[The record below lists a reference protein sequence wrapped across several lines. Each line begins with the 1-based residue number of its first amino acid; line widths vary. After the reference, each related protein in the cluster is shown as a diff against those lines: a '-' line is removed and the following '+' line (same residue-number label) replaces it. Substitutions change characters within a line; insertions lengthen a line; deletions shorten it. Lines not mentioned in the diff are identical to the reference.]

1 MTGRSP
7 SRIVAEVMREHGR
20 TYAAAA
26 GIRLRDKPSSLFQL
40 LVLTQLSSTR
50 ISADIA
56 TAAARELFR
65 AGWRTPQKLRDAT
78 WQQRVDAL
86 GRGGYRRYDES
97 TATKLEEASHW
108 LQDTHGGDLRRL
120 RPRTHADVHALR
132 DAIAET
138 PRIGPVGPTS
148 SAARCRPCGPRSRPS
163 STARPWTELGH
174 SGCRP
179 TRTAWPTW
187 LRVAGSPCWPLRSPA
202 ALWPPDKAAG
212 PGTGPDPHG
221 TTGRCAARPRSMS
234 RTAYAVTC
242 AGRRLEASRRAPRRG
257 PGRPRDPR
265 LSARRSHAPSGWRA
279 TRSAPEVN
287 AARSSRRY
295 RAITR
300 PTA

>member
-138 PRIGPVGPTS
+138 PRIGPVGADIFCREVQAVWPEVSPFFDGKALDGARALGLPTDPDRL
-148 SAARCRPCGPRSRPS
+148 ADLAPRSR
-163 STARPWTELGH
+163 
-174 SGCRP
+174 
-179 TRTAWPTW
+179 
-187 LRVAGSPCWPLRSPA
+187 VAVLAA
-202 ALWPPDKAAG
+202 AL
-212 PGTGPDPHG
+212 
-221 TTGRCAARPRSMS
+221 
-234 RTAYAVTC
+234 
-242 AGRRLEASRRAPRRG
+242 
-257 PGRPRDPR
+257 
-265 LSARRSHAPSGWRA
+265 
-279 TRSAPEVN
+279 
-287 AARSSRRY
+287 ARSSLASRQGRR
-295 RAITR
+295 TR
-300 PTA
+300 NRP